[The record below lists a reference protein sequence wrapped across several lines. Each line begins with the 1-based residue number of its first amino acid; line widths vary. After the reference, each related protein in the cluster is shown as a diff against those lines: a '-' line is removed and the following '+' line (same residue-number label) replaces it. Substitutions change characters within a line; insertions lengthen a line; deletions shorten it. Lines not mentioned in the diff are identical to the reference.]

1 MDAYKAS
8 EEVGATDELSEEVLG
23 TDTASGDVG
32 GTDNAAEKVEE
43 VDKASEEDAK
53 EGIDIDNFE
62 GEVVR
67 EDQGEKVEEVFFFFF
82 FSAFIVMPSELLFIE
97 ELGVKDSA
105 MGPKADGIDINNFI
119 GKIVRKDQ
127 GENFFEYH
135 S

>member
-1 MDAYKAS
+1 MALLNSRLFFSVLSIFSAFI
-8 EEVGATDELSEEVLG
+8 VGPTEPPLIETVG
-23 TDTASGDVG
+23 DTSVQK
-32 GTDNAAEKVEE
+32 T
-43 VDKASEEDAK
+43 SS